1 APVSGNM
8 EPEIAYA
15 AAISVGT
22 NPTFGDEQR
31 SVESFVL
38 DRDADLYG
46 HDVKVE
52 FVDHV
57 RTMEKFD
64 SVEQLLDVMAKDVIK
79 TRKILQEDL
88 AAQLMESTTYFLQSE
103 SA

>member
-1 APVSGNM
+1 M
-8 EPEIAYA
+8 EPGVPYP

-22 NPTFGDEQR
+22 NPTFGDEER

-46 HDVKVE
+46 HEATVR

-57 RTMEKFD
+57 RDMEKFN
-64 SVEQLLDVMAKDVIK
+64 SVEELLSAMARDVERVRD
-79 TRKILQEDL
+79 IL
-88 AAQLMESTTYFLQSE
+88 ARES
-103 SA
+103 

>member
-1 APVSGNM
+1 M
-8 EPEIAYA
+8 EPEVAYA

-64 SVEQLLDVMAKDVIK
+64 SVEQLLEVMAKDVQK
-79 TRKILQEDL
+79 TRTLL
-88 AAQLMESTTYFLQSE
+88 AQDVQAHKMAPETYFLQAE
-103 SA
+103 S

>member
-1 APVSGNM
+1 MKPGV
-8 EPEIAYA
+8 AYA

-57 RTMEKFD
+57 RTMEKFE
-64 SVEQLLDVMAKDVIK
+64 SVEQLLEVMAQDVAKTREILNQDVITHK
-79 TRKILQEDL
+79 M
-88 AAQLMESTTYFLQSE
+88 APPSFFLQAE
-103 SA
+103 S